1 MENTEEVQTM
11 NLTEHILN
19 VLRQAHFI
27 IGQRLQ
33 LINQNPNGEQ
43 SELYQKL
50 RIQLAFIDEVMRM
63 GRRPLSVEDQIWL
76 EDAMEKVTFFE

>member
-1 MENTEEVQTM
+1 M

-76 EDAMEKVTFFE
+76 KDAMEKVTFFV

>member
-1 MENTEEVQTM
+1 M